1 MALVVDG
8 LKNQQVKSLLLF
20 LNCGGK
26 FTKIKPSL
34 MPVIKTLT
42 NRSNTTVYVWQITES
57 EAWLRS
63 GIELSQNSV
72 NRLITMSS
80 EMHRRGFLSIRHLLL
95 AAGYSDNDLY
105 YDDLGKPHLTDDKY
119 ISITH
124 SYELTAIIISD
135 DYTGIDIEKRRE
147 KIKRIAVKFVNYEDK
162 FVAAQDNKISALTVI
177 WGAKESMYKCLSQ
190 KGLGFFDHCKVE
202 PFDLNSG
209 TTISR
214 IDYNEIQRS
223 FDTYFE
229 EILEYTLVYILPVT

>member
-1 MALVVDG
+1 VALVVDG

-57 EAWLRS
+57 EAGLRA
-63 GIELSQNSV
+63 GIELSQNSLQ
-72 NRLITMSS
+72 RLATMSS

-95 AAGYSDNDLY
+95 HAGYSDHDLY
-105 YDDLGKPHLTDDKY
+105 YDDLGKPHLTDDRY

-124 SYELTAIIISD
+124 SFELTAIIISD
-135 DYTGIDIEKRRE
+135 DSTGVDIEKRRE
-147 KIKRIAVKFVNYEDK
+147 KIQRIAVKFINYETD
-162 FVAAQDNKISALTVI
+162 FVAAQPNKVSVLTVI
-177 WGAKESMYKCLSQ
+177 WGAKESMYKCLGQ
-190 KGLGFFDHCKVE
+190 KGLGFYEHCKIE
-202 PFDLNSG
+202 PFYLEHKQ
-209 TTISR
+209 TLSR
-214 IDYNEIQRS
+214 IDYGTIQQS

-229 EILEYTLVYILPVT
+229 EILDYTLVYILPIS